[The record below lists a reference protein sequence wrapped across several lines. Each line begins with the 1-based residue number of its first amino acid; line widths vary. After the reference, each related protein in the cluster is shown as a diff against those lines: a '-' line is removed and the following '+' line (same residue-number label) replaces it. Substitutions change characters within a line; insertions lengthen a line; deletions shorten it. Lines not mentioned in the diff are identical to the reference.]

1 MSILCPSKH
10 GLMDIV
16 LLIIA
21 LILLIVGIVGSVLPF
36 LPGVPVSWVGL
47 LLFYLTSAVPM
58 DYTILGIT
66 LVVTILIY
74 AMQYII
80 PAYGTKYFGGSK
92 YGMWGATIG
101 LVVGIFLPIPGGI
114 FIGPFLGAFLGELM
128 NRSASKVALKAALG
142 SFVGLLASTFMEL
155 VVALGFLFL
164 FFFKLWQFREMLM

>member
-1 MSILCPSKH
+1 MIILPTSKNV
-10 GLMDIV
+10 LMDIV

-21 LILLIVGIVGSVLPF
+21 LILLIVGIVGSIMPF
-36 LPGVPVSWVGL
+36 LPGIPVSWLGL
-47 LLFYLTSAVPM
+47 LVFYLSSAVPM
-58 DYTILGIT
+58 NYTILGIT
-66 LVVTILIY
+66 LALTIIIY

-92 YGMWGATIG
+92 HGMWGATIG

-128 NRSASKVALKAALG
+128 NRSASKVAIKAAFG
-142 SFVGLLASTFMEL
+142 SFIGLLASTFMEL

-164 FFFKLWQFREMLM
+164 FFLKVWQFREGLF